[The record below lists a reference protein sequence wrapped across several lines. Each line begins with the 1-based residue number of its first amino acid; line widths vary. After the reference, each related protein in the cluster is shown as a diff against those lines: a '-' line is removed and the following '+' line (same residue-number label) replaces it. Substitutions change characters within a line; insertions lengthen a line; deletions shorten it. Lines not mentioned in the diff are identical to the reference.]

1 MRKALVAAVAV
12 ALFVVLGTEYGYVR
26 SAVAVAM
33 GAAILVIGVRY
44 TTSVVAVPP
53 EPELEDV
60 AEYGLK
66 YVCRMCG
73 LELKVEVAAHDRPP
87 RHCGEAMELV
97 RTGGRPPLRPL

>member
-1 MRKALVAAVAV
+1 MTRALVAAAAV
-12 ALFVVLGTEYGYVR
+12 GVFVVLGMEYGYVR
-26 SAVAVAM
+26 AIVAVAM
-33 GAAILVIGVRY
+33 GAVILVVGVRY

-53 EPELEDV
+53 EPEVEDV

-73 LELKVEVAAHDRPP
+73 LELKVEVAAHDRAP